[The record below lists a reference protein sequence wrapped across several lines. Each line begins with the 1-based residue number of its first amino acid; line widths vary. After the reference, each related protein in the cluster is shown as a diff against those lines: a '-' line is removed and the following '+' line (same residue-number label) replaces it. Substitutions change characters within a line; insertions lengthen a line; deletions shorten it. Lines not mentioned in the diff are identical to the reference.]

1 MAFDMNNDDDEV
13 IASINVTPL
22 VDVMLVLLIIFMV
35 AAPMLHQGVEVAL
48 PQVANDPLPMRDEDP
63 MVVTVTKNQ
72 LVYIKDNPVQPSQLS
87 ETLLPLMESRQD
99 QAVFLKA
106 DKDVPYGLVLE
117 VIDIINRAGTFRIGL
132 VTETPLKGGVPNTH
146 QSRD

>member
-1 MAFDMNNDDDEV
+1 MAFDMSDGDDEV
-13 IASINVTPL
+13 IATINVTPL

-63 MVVTVTKNQ
+63 MVVTVTKNR
-72 LVYIKDNPVQPSQLS
+72 LVYIKDNPVQPSQLP
-87 ETLLPLMESRQD
+87 ETLLPLMESRAD
-99 QAVFLKA
+99 ESVFLKA

-117 VIDIINRAGTFRIGL
+117 VIDIINQAGTFRIGL
-132 VTETPLKGGVPNTH
+132 VTETP
-146 QSRD
+146 

>member
-1 MAFDMNNDDDEV
+1 MALQLGESDEEV
-13 IASINVTPL
+13 IANINVTPL

-48 PQVANDPLPMRDEDP
+48 PQVANDPLPQRDEDP
-63 MVVTVTKNQ
+63 MVLTITTNR
-72 LVYIKDNPVQPSQLS
+72 LVYIKDNPVQPSRLAD
-87 ETLLPLMESRQD
+87 TLLPLMEARRD
-99 QAVFLKA
+99 EAVFVKA

-132 VTETPLKGGVPNTH
+132 VTETPK
-146 QSRD
+146 